1 MALQGANAMT
11 HNVII
16 GTAGHVDHGKTWLIK
31 ALTGVDTDRLQEEK
45 KRGIT
50 IELGFASLPNDE
62 GLKIGII
69 DVPGHEKF
77 VKNMLAG
84 IGGIDLVLLIIGLDE
99 GVMPQTREH
108 FEILKML
115 HIKKGILVFTK
126 ADLAD
131 EEWSMMAEEDA
142 RELVKGSFLENAPSV
157 RVSAVTGQNIELLKS
172 LILEGVRD
180 AAGRRSAPELF
191 RLPVDRV
198 FTMEGF
204 GTVVTG
210 TLMEGSCVTGQEIV
224 VYPEGRSV
232 RIRGIQNHNEAE
244 RMAEGGQRT
253 ALNLTLKK
261 EEVERGDVL
270 AAPGMLIP
278 GMMAD
283 AKVEL
288 FGDTRRKLKNNAL
301 VHISFGAA
309 QKICKVILLDREE
322 IGAGEKA
329 YAQFRFE
336 EPVALKRGDRF
347 IIRFF
352 SPVETFGG
360 GEILEAAAPKHR
372 RKRPDVIE
380 GLRIREEGSMEERAE
395 EEVRSFSGS
404 FPDRQELSVRMN
416 LSFLETEELL
426 EELKKK
432 RRILSLGPDR
442 YLHQAYWKKIAD
454 YSLKVVG
461 EFHRKNPILPGMERE
476 ELKTRLRQ
484 HFGAGAAVQELLVAE
499 LLKRKVLAAEGS
511 AVCLEGFASSVEGEH
526 LRIQA
531 EIAEIYRA
539 AGVNVPVND
548 ELYAKYRDKK
558 LVKQI
563 LADLQKQ
570 GMLVKVNQNY
580 YMGKE
585 AWNRAL
591 QVLKERIIT
600 EGQITLAEFRDLLGT
615 SRKYSQMLLEAY
627 DERKYTKLEGEA
639 GDPVRR
645 LTGKLESEE
654 KRAAID

>member
-1 MALQGANAMT
+1 MT

-16 GTAGHVDHGKTWLIK
+16 GTAGHVDHGKTCLIK

-50 IELGFASLPNDE
+50 IELGFAALPNDE
-62 GLKIGII
+62 GMRIGII

-115 HIKKGILVFTK
+115 RIRKGILVFTK
-126 ADLAD
+126 ADLV
-131 EEWSMMAEEDA
+131 EEDWAMMVEEDA
-142 RELVKGSFLENAPSV
+142 RELVKGSFMEDAPSV
-157 RVSAVTGQNIELLKS
+157 RVSAFTGQNIELLRQM
-172 LILEGVRD
+172 ILDGVRD
-180 AAGRRSAPELF
+180 TAERRSAPELF

-210 TLMEGSCVTGQEIV
+210 TLMEGSCVSGEEIMI
-224 VYPEGRSV
+224 YPEERRV
-232 RIRGIQNHNEAE
+232 RIRGIQNHNKAEQKAEA
-244 RMAEGGQRT
+244 GQRT
-253 ALNLTLKK
+253 ALNLPVRK

-270 AAPGMLIP
+270 AAPGALIP

-283 AKVEL
+283 GKVQL
-288 FGDTRRKLKNNAL
+288 FADTRRKLKNNAL

-322 IGAGEKA
+322 IGAGEEA
-329 YAQFRFE
+329 FAQFRFE
-336 EPVALKRGDRF
+336 EPVVMKRGDRF
-347 IIRFF
+347 IIRFY

-360 GEILEAAAPKHR
+360 GVFLMPAAPKHR
-372 RKRPDVIE
+372 RKRPEVIG
-380 GLRIREEGSMEERAE
+380 GLKIREEGSAEERAE

-404 FPDRQELSVRMN
+404 FPDRRELSVRLN
-416 LSFLETEELL
+416 LSLAETEEVL
-426 EELKKK
+426 EGLKKRK
-432 RRILSLGPDR
+432 RILSLGPER
-442 YLHQAYWKKIAD
+442 YLHQTYWKKITD
-454 YSLKVVG
+454 YAEKAVG

-476 ELKTRLRQ
+476 ELKTRLGQ
-484 HFGAGAAVQELLVAE
+484 GFGADEGVQELLQAE
-499 LLKRKVLAAEGS
+499 LLKRKILTAEGS
-511 AVCLEGFASSVEGEH
+511 AVALPGFASSVEGEH
-526 LRIQA
+526 LKMQA
-531 EIAEIYRA
+531 EIAETYRA

-548 ELYAKYRDKK
+548 DLYAKYKDKK
-558 LVKQI
+558 LVKQM

-570 GMLVKVNQNY
+570 GVLVKVNQNY
-580 YMGKE
+580 YMEKG
-585 AWNRAL
+585 AWDGAL
-591 QVLKERIIT
+591 QVLKDRIA
-600 EGQITLAEFRDLLGT
+600 EAGQIRLAEFRDLLNT

-627 DERKYTKLEGEA
+627 DDRKYTKMEGEA
-639 GDPVRR
+639 EDPIRR
-645 LTGKLESEE
+645 LTGK
-654 KRAAID
+654 I